1 MKKILVLMM
10 IFLFFVPNVC
20 IGGASGYSLG
30 AINSPINNTDA
41 FKTGRVGDDFTN
53 ALRAIDALNLDGS
66 ETGTGSI
73 FFVDSNVSSAGA
85 GTSWTTAKA
94 TIQEGIDLCTPNVG
108 DIVYV
113 ASNHN
118 EDINAASAL
127 NANEAGIIIHCFGK
141 GEEQATISLITN
153 AGAEFTISANDV
165 TIFNLRILG
174 AYAGGVTAGMVV
186 TADGDGT
193 RLIDCEFWETS
204 NTMEQLIMI
213 SVATDADELVIAG
226 CRFIGTDS
234 SDPTSAIYFAGG
246 SDFTAI
252 QGNTFIGTW
261 SASVVDV
268 LQAASTGLMIRHNDM
283 INLDATAGMTIDV
296 HASSYGPIAGN
307 RCYANGAGFAIVGNA
322 MFVAP
327 DNIAMNTEDIE
338 TRNYATMFGPYRGDA
353 AGTAGDSVFAD
364 AVLAQTDLDA
374 ILIDTA
380 SIVVAIAAM
389 NDSGYTGTN
398 AGTSQTVATVS
409 LLTGFGDD
417 YFNTEWSMIII
428 HNVNSAGNAPE
439 GEIRDITDYE
449 SVTGEFTIETTSA
462 NMETGD
468 QIMVKRT
475 EDLELDNPTM
485 MGSASTIRYV
495 DSGTSGDGS
504 GLTWENAYAT
514 VTLAEAAC
522 AAGDAIYVADGHDE
536 EVTTGTLVLNIANI
550 SVIGMGEGDGRGLIT
565 ITDDGILMTIDA
577 AGITV
582 KNLRLQAGVT
592 VCDTAIRVE
601 DAGIGV
607 TIDNVS
613 IIDGEATTVDE
624 FVDVISVDQAASNLT
639 VKNCTYYSLDATGH
653 TNSFIDLGETT
664 IDSPTIIGCTIFGEF
679 AEAPIWGGA
688 SAVPVNVLI
697 KDNTISNTLTGQL
710 CIEFTGAAT
719 GIIENNVLSSDS
731 YATMLDPGEMK
742 CIGNLGADTID
753 QQAIAV
759 PLSAETSDVT
769 EVSAGSDLERLE
781 WLQRQADDV
790 AARLGIDSAAD
801 NVWYVDNSATG
812 AATGTEW
819 TDAEVTLKAAI
830 DNATDSTGAYI
841 FMAANHVETI
851 GASVAINSPGI
862 TIIGLG
868 VQEARP
874 KLTFNATASSLAHT
888 VANVKYV
895 NIIFICST
903 QDTTVAIS
911 LDGSSDGAVFE
922 DCEFR
927 NTGAFEF
934 IDTVTL
940 AAATDNVRFTRVKFL
955 NNTAAG
961 GNISAINS
969 TAGVTNN
976 LVIEDSDFYGA
987 FTTAAIES
995 TQVEVNLTIR
1005 NNTIYNSSTGDFAIK
1020 LSAAALGTLSD
1031 NRLSGDTLGAIL
1043 DPGSMRCFG
1052 NTQTVVVDAAAMD
1065 VPLVAGKTYVT
1076 TWTEALYVSD
1086 DAWTVGGGPI
1096 LITNL
1101 IGQITEAYDGRLD
1114 HTWWCNAGTAA
1125 YDIEFT
1131 DTVDIDAYLIGSRIV
1146 YSNANPALIANLT
1159 AGANN
1164 GGGSSLMSPWY
1175 CPIGTIETLIE
1186 APAATAG
1193 NIIWYMTFI
1202 PLAEN
1207 VVVVAQ

>member
-1 MKKILVLMM
+1 MIVL
-10 IFLFFVPNVC
+10 LLFVPNVC
-20 IGGASGYSLG
+20 IGGESGYSLG

-66 ETGTGSI
+66 ETGTGSK
-73 FFVDSNVSSAGA
+73 FFVDSNVVSAGA

-94 TIQEGIDLCTPNVG
+94 TLQEAVDLCTANVG
-108 DIVYV
+108 DIIYM
-113 ASNHN
+113 AANHD
-118 EDINAASAL
+118 EDITAASAL
-127 NANEAGIIIHCFGK
+127 DLDEAGITVYGFGS
-141 GEEQATISLITN
+141 GENQPTISLITN
-153 AGAEFTISANDV
+153 AGAEMTISDADITLYN
-165 TIFNLRILG
+165 IRILG
-174 AYAGGVTAGMVV
+174 AYAGGVTAGLVI
-186 TADGDGT
+186 TADGDGV
-193 RLIDCEFWETS
+193 RILGCEFHETS

-213 SVATDADELVIAG
+213 SVAANADDLVIIG
-226 CRFIGTDS
+226 NRFIGIDS
-234 SDPTSAIYFAGG
+234 ADPSSAITFAGG
-246 SDFTAI
+246 SDRSI
-252 QGNTFIGTW
+252 VEYNTFIGTW
-261 SASVVDV
+261 SGPVIDHTTALSIGININD
-268 LQAASTGLMIRHNDM
+268 NDM
-283 INLDATAGMTIDV
+283 LNLDATAGQTIRL
-296 HASSYGPIAGN
+296 HASASGTIAGN
-307 RCYANGAGFAIVGNA
+307 RCYANGAGFAIVGDA
-322 MFVAP
+322 MFVAA
-327 DNIAMNTEDIE
+327 DNIAMNTENIE
-338 TRNYATMFGPYRGDA
+338 TRNYETMFGPYRGDA

-428 HNVNSAGNAPE
+428 HNVNSDGNAPE
-439 GEIRDITDYE
+439 GEIRDITDYT

-485 MGSASTIRYV
+485 MGSAATIRYV

-536 EVTTGTLVLNIANI
+536 DVTTGTLVLNIANI
-550 SVIGMGEGDGRGLIT
+550 SVIGMGEGDARGLIT
-565 ITDDGILMTIDA
+565 CTDDGILMTIDA

-582 KNLRLQAGVT
+582 KNIRLQSGVT
-592 VCDTAIRVE
+592 ACDSAIRVE

-607 TIDNVS
+607 TIENVS
-613 IIDGEATTVDE
+613 IIDGEASTVDE
-624 FVDVISVDQAASNLT
+624 FVDCISVDQSASNLT
-639 VKNCTYYSLDATGH
+639 VKNCTYYSLDASGH

-664 IDSPTIIGCTIFGEF
+664 IDSPSITGCTIFGEF

-688 SAVPVNVLI
+688 AAVPVNVLI
-697 KDNTISNTLTGQL
+697 KDNTISNTLTGQFA
-710 CIEFTGAAT
+710 IEFTGAAT
-719 GIIENNVLSSDS
+719 GICENNVLYSNS
-731 YATMLDPGEMK
+731 YATMIDPGSMK
-742 CIGNLGADTID
+742 CIGNMGADAID

-769 EVSAGSDLERLE
+769 AVADGSDLERLE
-781 WLQRQADDV
+781 LLQNLSDEV
-790 AARLGIDSAAD
+790 LGKLGIDKAAD
-801 NVWYVDNSATG
+801 NVFYVDSVAANGGTGISWEQSENTLVLGIGDVTTATG
-812 AATGTEW
+812 AT
-819 TDAEVTLKAAI
+819 
-830 DNATDSTGAYI
+830 I
-841 FMAANHVETI
+841 FLAANHAENMTTVAVNKAGMTI
-851 GASVAINSPGI
+851 V
-862 TIIGLG
+862 GLG
-868 VQEARP
+868 VGEARP
-874 KLTFNATASSLAHT
+874 KLTFQDNADVLAHT
-888 VANVKYV
+888 VPNVKYV
-895 NIIFICST
+895 NIIFIAGTIDIASAVT
-903 QDTTVAIS
+903 
-911 LDGSSDGAVFE
+911 LDAASDGAVFE
-922 DCEFR
+922 NCEFR
-927 NTGAFEF
+927 NTTTIEF
-934 IDTVTL
+934 VDTVTL
-940 AAATDNVRFTRVKFL
+940 AAATDNVRFSGCKFL
-955 NNTAAG
+955 NITAAG

-976 LVIEDSDFYGA
+976 LVIEDCDFYGA

-1005 NNTIYNSSTGDFAIK
+1005 NNTIYNTSTGDFAIK
-1020 LSAAALGTLSD
+1020 LSAAALGTLSN

-1052 NTQTVVVDAAAMD
+1052 NTQTVAVDAAAMD

-1086 DAWTVGGGPI
+1086 DAWTVAGGPI
-1096 LITNL
+1096 LITNM

-1114 HTWWCNAGTAA
+1114 HTWWCDAGTAA

-1131 DTVDIDAYLIGSRIV
+1131 DTVDIDTYLIGERIV
-1146 YSNANPALIANLT
+1146 FTSANPALIGNLT